1 MIEDLKELYA
11 YRQMIFSLVKKDL
24 RGRYKG
30 SVLGFMWTF
39 INPLLQMGVYTLVFS
54 IILRNDIDK
63 YYLFLFVALVPWIF
77 FSASLTGGAD
87 SVLASKDMLKKIYF
101 PREVIPISTVT
112 SAFINMILTFVV
124 VFIVLLI
131 SGRGI
136 NLVALLY
143 LPVVMIVEYILCLGI
158 GLIVSALTVY
168 LRDLQYILGI
178 VVMALQYMTPVMYGA
193 DMVEN
198 ANVPQI
204 LKTIFN
210 LNPMTPIINIYRQ
223 ILYYKEIPD
232 LSTLLVAII
241 TGVVFVILGAII
253 FRRLQ
258 RGFAEEF

>member
-1 MIEDLKELYA
+1 
-11 YRQMIFSLVKKDL
+11 
-24 RGRYKG
+24 
-30 SVLGFMWTF
+30 
-39 INPLLQMGVYTLVFS
+39 
-54 IILRNDIDK
+54 
-63 YYLFLFVALVPWIF
+63 
-77 FSASLTGGAD
+77 
-87 SVLASKDMLKKIYF
+87 
-101 PREVIPISTVT
+101 
-112 SAFINMILTFVV
+112 
-124 VFIVLLI
+124 
-131 SGRGI
+131 
-136 NLVALLY
+136 
-143 LPVVMIVEYILCLGI
+143 MIVEYILCLGI

-178 VVMALQYMTPVMYGA
+178 VVMALQYMPPVMYGA